1 MKRTKTLLCLL
12 LAVVMTLALSTASFA
27 AAQTYTITVKNSN
40 DSISM
45 VGNTYSAYKLFNV
58 TYSDS
63 KDAYAYTVTDDFA
76 DFEYSYDTTENE
88 QKVTKIVK
96 GESLINYLESLA
108 NDSDALDTF
117 AEAALKYATDN
128 NIAAAGSV
136 SVKATDADAA
146 TISVPTAGYYLV
158 AGSATSTADKN
169 QSVVAAC
176 ALTTTNPTA
185 EVTVKADVPSIDKNI
200 VKDNDKVKANT
211 ASIGDK
217 VEYKIDTAVPNMKGY
232 EKYYFV
238 IDDTMS
244 KGLTYSGDL
253 TVKLGNSTLTAGDDY
268 TVTSDV
274 NDDGTTSLKVVFK
287 NFIQYKAQTGTAI
300 TVTYSATINQDANLS
315 ATEGNTNDVTLTYS
329 NNPNSSGTGDSDT
342 PGERDA
348 TGKTPTSETKTYVTG
363 IQISKVDGQDTTKP
377 LAGAKF
383 QITGTSQKIVLTNK
397 EMYKAIEG
405 EPAEGTKVYYMLKN
419 GTYTDVAANTDKDS
433 DNYNA
438 DKYDSTTKMYEK
450 VSVVTKDTVAT
461 KINTVGY
468 TNAQGVLT
476 FEGLSTGTYTITEL
490 VAPNGY
496 NLLKD
501 PVTIEITDNAALTN
515 ANWTVKSGD
524 TALVANDDNHFVVQV
539 KNNKGTKLPSTGGIG
554 TTLFY
559 VIGGLLVVAAGII
572 LVTKKR
578 VSKQEN

>member
-27 AAQTYTITVKNSN
+27 AAQTTITVKNSN

-88 QKVTKIVK
+88 QKVKETVK
-96 GESLINYLESLA
+96 GESLINYLESLE

-117 AEAALKYATDN
+117 AEAAFKYATDN

-136 SVKATDADAA
+136 DATDANTA

-176 ALTTTNPTA
+176 ALTTTDPTA

-200 VKDNDKVKANT
+200 VEDNDKVKANT

-244 KGLTYSGDL
+244 KGLTYNGGL
-253 TVKLGNSTLTAGDDY
+253 TVKLGDSTLTVDDY
-268 TVTSDV
+268 TVTSNV
-274 NDDGTTSLKVVFK
+274 NNDGTTSLKVVFK

-315 ATEGNTNDVTLTYS
+315 AAEGNTNDVTLTYS

-342 PGERDA
+342 PGEGEA

-363 IQISKVDGQDTTKP
+363 IQISKVDGQDTTKL

-405 EPAEGTKVYYMLKN
+405 EPAEGTKVYYMLKD
-419 GTYTDVAANTDKDS
+419 GTYTDVAAVTDKSS

-501 PVTIEITDNAALTN
+501 PVTIEITDNATLTN

-539 KNNKGTKLPSTGGIG
+539 KNNKGTELPSTGGIG

>member
-12 LAVVMTLALSTASFA
+12 LAVVMTLALSTTSFA
-27 AAQTYTITVKNSN
+27 AAQTYTITIKNSN

-45 VGNTYSAYKLFNV
+45 VENTYSAYKLFNV
-58 TYSDS
+58 TYSDR

-76 DFEYSYDTTENE
+76 DFEYSYDTTKNE
-88 QKVTKIVK
+88 QKVTETVK
-96 GESLINYLESLA
+96 GESLINYLKSLA

-136 SVKATDADAA
+136 DATDANIP

-253 TVKLGNSTLTAGDDY
+253 TVKLGNSTLTVGNDY
-268 TVTSDV
+268 TVTSNV

-501 PVTIEITDNAALTN
+501 SVTIEIIDNATLTN

-524 TALVANDDNHFVVQV
+524 TALAANEDNHFVVQV

>member
-27 AAQTYTITVKNSN
+27 EAQTYTITVNNSN

-88 QKVTKIVK
+88 QKVKETVK
-96 GESLINYLESLA
+96 GESLINYLESLE

-117 AEAALKYATDN
+117 AEAAFKYATDN

-136 SVKATDADAA
+136 DATNANTA
-146 TISVPTAGYYLV
+146 TIRVPTAGYYLV

-176 ALTTTNPTA
+176 ALTTTDPTA
-185 EVTVKADVPSIDKNI
+185 EVTVKADVPSIDKKI
-200 VKDNDKVKANT
+200 VEDNDEVKANT

-244 KGLTYSGDL
+244 KGLTYNGGL
-253 TVKLGNSTLTAGDDY
+253 TVKLGDSTLTVDDY
-268 TVTSDV
+268 TVTSNV
-274 NDDGTTSLKVVFK
+274 NNDGTTSLKVVFK

-315 ATEGNTNDVTLTYS
+315 AAEGNTNDVTLTYS

-342 PGERDA
+342 PGEGEA

-363 IQISKVDGQDTTKP
+363 IQISKVDGQDTTKL

-405 EPAEGTKVYYMLKN
+405 EPAEGTKVYYMLKD
-419 GTYTDVAANTDKDS
+419 GTYTDVAAVTDKSS

-501 PVTIEITDNAALTN
+501 PVTIEITDNATLTN

-539 KNNKGTKLPSTGGIG
+539 KNNKGTELPSTGGIG

>member
-58 TYSDS
+58 TYSG

-88 QKVTKIVK
+88 QKVTKTVK

-108 NDSDALDTF
+108 EDSDALDTF
-117 AEAALKYATDN
+117 AEAALEYATN
-128 NIAAAGSV
+128 KKIAAAGSV
-136 SVKATDADAA
+136 DATDANTA

-176 ALTTTNPTA
+176 ALTTTDPTA

-200 VKDNDKVKANT
+200 VKDNGKVKANT

-244 KGLTYSGDL
+244 KGLTYNGDL
-253 TVKLGNSTLTAGDDY
+253 TVKLGDSTLTVDDY
-268 TVTSDV
+268 TVTSNV
-274 NDDGTTSLKVVFK
+274 NNDGTTSLKVVFK
-287 NFIQYKAQTGTAI
+287 NFIQYKAQTGIAI

-315 ATEGNTNDVTLTYS
+315 ATKGNTNDVTLTYS
-329 NNPNSSGTGDSDT
+329 NNPNDSGTGDSDT
-342 PGERDA
+342 PGEGDA

-363 IQISKVDGQDTTKP
+363 IQISKVDGQDTTKL

-405 EPAEGTKVYYMLKN
+405 EPAEGTKVYYMLKD
-419 GTYTDVAANTDKDS
+419 GTYTDVAADTNKSS

-438 DKYDSTTKMYEK
+438 DKYDSTTQRYEK

-461 KINTVGY
+461 EINTVGY

-501 PVTIEITDNAALTN
+501 PVTIEITDKATLTN
-515 ANWTVKSGD
+515 ANWTVKNGD
-524 TALVANDDNHFVVQV
+524 NVLVANDDNHFVVQV
-539 KNNKGTKLPSTGGIG
+539 KNNKGTELPSTGGIG

>member
-1 MKRTKTLLCLL
+1 MKRTKTLLCIL

-27 AAQTYTITVKNSN
+27 AAQTYTITVNNSN

-76 DFEYSYDTTENE
+76 DFEYSYDTTVNE
-88 QKVTKIVK
+88 QKVTKTVK
-96 GESLINYLESLA
+96 GESLINYLERLA

-117 AEAALKYATDN
+117 AEAALKYATNN

-136 SVKATDADAA
+136 DAADAKTA
-146 TISVPTAGYYLV
+146 TIIVPTAGYYLV

-244 KGLTYSGDL
+244 KGLTYNEDL
-253 TVKLGNSTLTAGDDY
+253 TVKLGDSTLTVNDDY
-268 TVTSDV
+268 TVTSNV
-274 NDDGTTSLKVVFK
+274 NDNGTTSLKVVFK
-287 NFIQYKAQTGTAI
+287 NFIQYKAKTGTAI
-300 TVTYSATINQDANLS
+300 TVAYSATINQDANLS
-315 ATEGNTNDVTLTYS
+315 AAEGNTNDVTLTYS

-342 PGERDA
+342 PGKGDA

-363 IQISKVDGQDTTKP
+363 IQISKVDGKDTTKL

-383 QITGTSQKIVLTNK
+383 QITSTSQKIVLTNK

-405 EPAEGTKVYYMLKN
+405 EPAEGTKVYYMLKD
-419 GTYTDVAANTDKDS
+419 GTYTDVAADTNKDG

-438 DKYDSTTKMYEK
+438 DKYDSTTQKYEK

-461 KINTVGY
+461 EINTVGY

-501 PVTIEITDNAALTN
+501 PVTIEITDKATLTN
-515 ANWTVKSGD
+515 ANWTVKNGD
-524 TALVANDDNHFVVQV
+524 NVLVANNNNHFVVQV

>member
-1 MKRTKTLLCLL
+1 MKRTKTLLCIL

-27 AAQTYTITVKNSN
+27 AAQTYTITVNNSN

-76 DFEYSYDTTENE
+76 NFEYSYDTTVNE
-88 QKVTKIVK
+88 QKVTKKVK
-96 GESLINYLESLA
+96 GESLINYLESLT

-117 AEAALKYATDN
+117 AEAALKYATDK
-128 NIAAAGSV
+128 NIAAAGFV
-136 SVKATDADAA
+136 TAPNANTA

-176 ALTTTNPTA
+176 ALTTTDPTA

-211 ASIGDK
+211 ASIGDE

-244 KGLTYSGDL
+244 KGLTYNGDL
-253 TVKLGNSTLTAGDDY
+253 TVKLGNSTLTVGNDY
-268 TVTSDV
+268 TVTSNV

-342 PGERDA
+342 PGKGDA

-363 IQISKVDGQDTTKP
+363 IQISKVDGQDTTKL

-397 EMYKAIEG
+397 EMYKAIKG
-405 EPAEGTKVYYMLKN
+405 EPAKGTKVYYMLKD
-419 GTYTDVAANTDKDS
+419 GTYTDVAADTDKSSED
-433 DNYNA
+433 YNA

-461 KINTVGY
+461 EINTVGY

-501 PVTIEITDNAALTN
+501 PVTIEITDNATLTN
-515 ANWTVKSGD
+515 ANWTVKNGD
-524 TALVANDDNHFVVQV
+524 TVLVANDDNHFVVQV
-539 KNNKGTKLPSTGGIG
+539 KNNKGTELPSTGGIG

>member
-1 MKRTKTLLCLL
+1 MKRTKTLLCFL

-27 AAQTYTITVKNSN
+27 AARTYTITVNNSN

-76 DFEYSYDTTENE
+76 NFEYSYKTTENE
-88 QKVTKIVK
+88 QEVTKIVK
-96 GESLINYLESLA
+96 GESLINYLASLA

-117 AEAALKYATDN
+117 AEVALKYATKN
-128 NIAAAGSV
+128 NIAAAGFV
-136 SVKATDADAA
+136 TAKNAA
-146 TISVPTAGYYLV
+146 TATINVPTAGYYLV
-158 AGSATSTADKN
+158 AGSATSTADEN

-176 ALTTTNPTA
+176 ALTTTDPDAT
-185 EVTVKADVPSIDKNI
+185 VTVKADVPSIDKNI
-200 VKDNDKVKANT
+200 VEDDDEVKANT

-244 KGLTYSGDL
+244 EGLTYNEDL
-253 TVKLGNSTLTAGDDY
+253 TVKLGDSTLRENKDY
-268 TVTSDV
+268 TVTSTV
-274 NDDGTTSLKVVFK
+274 NTDGTTSLKVVFK
-287 NFIQYKAQTGTAI
+287 NFIQYKEKANTAI
-300 TVTYSATINQDANLS
+300 TVEYSATINQNANLS

-342 PGERDA
+342 PGEGDA

-363 IQISKVDGQDTTKP
+363 IQISKVDGQDTTKL

-383 QITGTSQKIVLTNK
+383 QITGISQKIVLTNK

-405 EPAEGTKVYYMLKN
+405 EPAEGTKVYYMLKD
-419 GTYTDVAANTDKDS
+419 GTYTDVEAVTDKS
-433 DNYNA
+433 N
-438 DKYDSTTKMYEK
+438 DKYDSTTQMYEK
-450 VSVVTKDTVAT
+450 VSVVTKNTVAT
-461 KINTVGY
+461 EINTVGY

-501 PVTIEITDNAALTN
+501 PVTITITDNATLTN
-515 ANWTVKSGD
+515 ASWTVKNGD

-539 KNNKGTKLPSTGGIG
+539 KNNKGTELPSTGGIG

-578 VSKQEN
+578 MSKQEN